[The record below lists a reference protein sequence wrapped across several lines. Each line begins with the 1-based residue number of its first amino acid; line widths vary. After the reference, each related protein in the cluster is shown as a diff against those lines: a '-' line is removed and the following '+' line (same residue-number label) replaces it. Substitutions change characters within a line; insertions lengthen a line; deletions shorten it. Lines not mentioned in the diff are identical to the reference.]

1 MLQQLADG
9 PNPYSSRLAAAKA
22 PVGSEALQREDG
34 GAVMRLTQQIG
45 DKVRTSSGC
54 GSEWGRPQRASQGGQ
69 PGGSP

>member
-34 GAVMRLTQQIG
+34 GAVMRLTQQIA

-54 GSEWGRPQRASQGGQ
+54 GYEWGRPQRASQGGQ